1 LVLIGIIFIAG
12 VAILTRDASPTT
24 EAVSRLIQELNRLP
38 GIGPKSAQRIAYYL
52 LRANE
57 AENQSLI
64 EAIIEVK
71 QRTKLCSICLNV
83 SETDICKICSSEPRD
98 RSKICIVEQPQDILA
113 LDHTHKYNGLY
124 HVLHG
129 ALSPSDGIGPDD
141 LRIKELTDRLKD
153 GIVKEIILA
162 TNTNLEGEQT
172 AMYLHRLISSP
183 LGIKVTRLAR
193 GLPYGTEL
201 EYADDITLS
210 RALEG
215 RQEF

>member
-1 LVLIGIIFIAG
+1 VSELIRES
-12 VAILTRDASPTT
+12 TPTT
-24 EAVSRLIQELNRLP
+24 EAVSRLIQALNKLP

-57 AENQSLI
+57 TENESLA
-64 EAIIEVK
+64 EAIIQVK
-71 QRTKLCSICLNV
+71 QKTRLCSICLNI
-83 SETDICKICSSEPRD
+83 SETDICSICDSEPRD
-98 RSKICIVEQPQDILA
+98 RTKIGIVEQPQDIVA
-113 LDHTHKYNGLY
+113 LEHTHKYNGLY

-129 ALSPSDGIGPDD
+129 ALSPSEGIRPDD
-141 LRIKELTDRLKD
+141 LRINELMERLKN
-153 GIVKEIILA
+153 GAVTEVILA

-172 AMYLHRLISSP
+172 ALYLHRLIAP

-193 GLPYGTEL
+193 GLPFGTEL
-201 EYADDITLS
+201 EYADDVTLS